1 MILVPAMM
9 GRLNQQALLD
19 RLQQLGA
26 ASRADLAK
34 SLGLSQPT
42 AGKIVDQFIALGV
55 LEEQGC
61 PAWPLVVKP
70 GTPKPGRPGRL
81 VRLNQTAR
89 RFLGIQLGVTKTS
102 LAPLAL
108 VFDGEDRWQL
118 DFPTPDS
125 PSAWLKQ
132 LRLAARQL
140 SATDLWG
147 VLVSVPGIVDEP
159 AGRVLFSPNL
169 HWTERAD
176 LPALIRKAWDV
187 PVALVQEERA
197 LALGHQ
203 AVSPAARDFLL
214 VDFGEGVGGAI
225 VVAGSLYPSP
235 LPTSGEIGHTPVP
248 GNTRRCGCGAT
259 GCLETLI
266 SRRGLIESFTTHHTQ
281 PRATW
286 ADLAASLPE
295 KELPTWLTQAL
306 DSAAA
311 GIAEALNILG
321 LPRVVITG
329 SFGELPPQ
337 VFQYLAHRIQ
347 QGCLWSRYGSLACEL
362 APRRRTTGL
371 VAAGLRRLVVPLAN
385 GDSQAIHLL
394 RAQDSRRKSASVA
407 APGQI

>member
-1 MILVPAMM
+1 MILVPSLM

-55 LEEQGC
+55 LEAQGS
-61 PAWPLVVKP
+61 PAWPLPANPPRQK
-70 GTPKPGRPGRL
+70 TGRPGRR
-81 VRLNQTAR
+81 VRLNQTDR
-89 RFLGIQLGVTKTS
+89 RLLGIQLGVNTTS

-108 VFDGEDRWQL
+108 VFDGEDRWQVE
-118 DFPTPDS
+118 FATPGT
-125 PSAWLKQ
+125 PAEWVAE
-132 LRLAARQL
+132 LRRAAREL
-140 SATDLWG
+140 PRADLWG
-147 VLVSVPGIVDEP
+147 VLVSVPGIVDES

-169 HWTERAD
+169 HWTEGAD
-176 LPALIRKAWDV
+176 LPALLREIWGGA
-187 PVALVQEERA
+187 VALVQEERA

-203 AVSPAARDFLL
+203 AAAPGTRDFLL
-214 VDFGEGVGGAI
+214 VDFGDGVGGAI

-235 LPTSGEIGHTPVP
+235 LPTNGEIGHTPVP

-266 SRRGLIESFTTHHTQ
+266 SRRGLLQSFAEHTGR
-281 PRATW
+281 PGPTW
-286 ADLAASLPE
+286 EALAASLATAP
-295 KELPTWLTQAL
+295 LPAWLVATL
-306 DSAAA
+306 DTAAA

-329 SFGELPPQ
+329 SFAELPAA
-337 VFQYLAHRIQ
+337 VFAHLAGGIQ
-347 QGCLWSRYGSLACEL
+347 SGCLWSRYGRLECEL

-371 VAAGLRRLVVPLAN
+371 VAAGLTRLILHLAS
-385 GDSQAIHLL
+385 GEQSAVHLL
-394 RAQDSRRKSASVA
+394 RAHQSRRRA
-407 APGQI
+407 ATAGPRKK